1 MAHRELATDEE
12 VTKCGKL
19 PPNLRHFGTCGVC
32 RRRFDEKVTEP
43 LRSNEAKIN
52 FGSWL
57 TTAARTIACFEG
69 ADGAKMRAPVVG
81 GNRLLMVTQL

>member
-1 MAHRELATDEE
+1 MRSTQPSALWY
-12 VTKCGKL
+12 
-19 PPNLRHFGTCGVC
+19 LRRLSPT
-32 RRRFDEKVTEP
+32 FDEKVTEP

-69 ADGAKMRAPVVG
+69 ADGAKMREPVVG
-81 GNRLLMVTQL
+81 GNRLLMVT